1 MELADLIARDAILP
15 AVKAGSKKQ
24 ILQEIGA
31 RAREAYG
38 LNTRQVVE
46 GLLAREKL
54 GSTAMGGGVAI
65 PHARLGGL
73 KSISGLFARLERPA
87 DFEAVD
93 GAIRRFGGTVD
104 KHIGDAVMAVFGAP
118 IAIDDLQ
125 ARIAAVDRGAARRA
139 LERILSTPPALAAVG
154 PLDRLMPYRDIV
166 KHLATA

>member
-38 LNTRQVVE
+38 INTRLVVE

-65 PHARLGGL
+65 PHARLAGL

-93 GAIRRFGGTVD
+93 GQGVD
-104 KHIGDAVMAVFGAP
+104 LVFVLLAPEKSGA
-118 IAIDDLQ
+118 DHL
-125 ARIAAVDRGAARRA
+125 RA
-139 LERILSTPPALAAVG
+139 LARVSRLLHDTDLRKKLRETSEAEALYALITEPMASRAA
-154 PLDRLMPYRDIV
+154 
-166 KHLATA
+166 